1 MAEDLSST
9 AEWEADL
16 QQYLQSER
24 EENDLDYGATMREA
38 WENRMGRFDD
48 AAMPQGMKFDD
59 EGVPQLDPYAF
70 GEFL

>member
-9 AEWEADL
+9 AEWEANL

>member
-1 MAEDLSST
+1 M
-9 AEWEADL
+9 
-16 QQYLQSER
+16 QRYLQSER

-70 GEFL
+70 GECSFDGRGQISD